1 MRRSRREIHSS
12 RWGEMHTSSLPG
24 AVNGEQWEDRG
35 SPWHLNW
42 ACNPS
47 LQGDSRVGGEGYRE
61 LKTPKIEGWE
71 HSVTWFMPWS
81 VHSTDIKDYP
91 GY

>member
-1 MRRSRREIHSS
+1 
-12 RWGEMHTSSLPG
+12 MHTSSLPG

-47 LQGDSRVGGEGYRE
+47 LQGDSRVGGEGYRA
-61 LKTPKIEGWE
+61 
-71 HSVTWFMPWS
+71 
-81 VHSTDIKDYP
+81 
-91 GY
+91 